1 MASSKI
7 AVYTGT
13 RNYYEFMVPAVKSL
27 LKNSD
32 VEKIYLL
39 IEDDEFPYQLDKVE
53 TINVSDQEY
62 FHRDGPNMNSRF
74 TYMALMRAALAF
86 VFPQYDRILS
96 LDVDTIVRKN
106 ISDLWELPIDNY
118 YMAMAPEF
126 HKSTSD
132 WMYCNAGVTLFNL
145 EKLRDGKAKEI
156 IRELNREQY
165 PFMEQDVINYLCQ
178 GEIYPMDG
186 DYNANSWTT
195 HSDDPKIIHYAGY
208 KDWTSFPD
216 FQKWL

>member
-13 RNYYEFMVPAVKSL
+13 RNYYEYMVPAVKSL
-27 LKNSD
+27 LANSD
-32 VEKIYLL
+32 VDKVYLL

-96 LDVDTIVRKN
+96 LDVDTIVQRD
-106 ISDLWELPIDNY
+106 ISVLWDLNLEGY
-118 YMAMAPEF
+118 YFAAAPEF
-126 HKSTSD
+126 HRTTP
-132 WMYCNAGVTLFNL
+132 WFTYTNAGVTLFNL
-145 EKLRDGKAKEI
+145 EKLRDGKAEEM
-156 IRELNREQY
+156 IRELNANEHKY
-165 PFMEQDVINYLCQ
+165 LDQDVMNDLCQ
-178 GEIYPMDG
+178 GAILPLDG
-186 DYNANSWTT
+186 DYNACDWTN
-195 HSDDPKIIHYAGY
+195 HSLNPKIVHFAGY
-208 KDWTSFPD
+208 RHWTQFPEYLE
-216 FQKWL
+216 WV